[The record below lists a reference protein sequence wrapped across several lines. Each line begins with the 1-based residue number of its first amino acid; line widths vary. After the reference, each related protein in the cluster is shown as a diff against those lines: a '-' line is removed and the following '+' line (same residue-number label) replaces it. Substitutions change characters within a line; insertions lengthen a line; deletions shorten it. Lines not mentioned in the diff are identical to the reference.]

1 MALTADTKV
10 QRMPSESAAQSL
22 AVALPASQ
30 SRYCC
35 ISSLTLL
42 LSMGRHNISYGKTKH
57 KSRAALSILSA
68 LIYKTFKETP
78 CSVVSPGIFFLYTF
92 FLGCHKRQ
100 WAEVGTREIL
110 FR

>member
-35 ISSLTLL
+35 VTSLILV
-42 LSMGRHNISYGKTKH
+42 LSMGISRQITAVGIRATWSNSNILKENAFSEDRH
-57 KSRAALSILSA
+57 R
-68 LIYKTFKETP
+68 FP
-78 CSVVSPGIFFLYTF
+78 VCFFFFFFLY
-92 FLGCHKRQ
+92 CHERQ
-100 WAEVGTREIL
+100 WMEVGMREIL

>member
-35 ISSLTLL
+35 VTSLTLL
-42 LSMGRHNISYGKTKH
+42 LSMGISRQNTEVRT
-57 KSRAALSILSA
+57 RATLSILNV
-68 LIYKTFKETP
+68 LIYKMFKETTF
-78 CSVVSPGIFFLYTF
+78 SVARHHFSVHCFF
-92 FLGCHKRQ
+92 FLGCHERQ
-100 WAEVGTREIL
+100 
-110 FR
+110 

>member
-35 ISSLTLL
+35 VTSLTLL
-42 LSMGRHNISYGKTKH
+42 LSMGISRQITEAGIRATWSNENILKEAAVTVDRHRFSVRFFFGTVMRGSGWKLGQGKFCLGRREKGE
-57 KSRAALSILSA
+57 AL
-68 LIYKTFKETP
+68 
-78 CSVVSPGIFFLYTF
+78 
-92 FLGCHKRQ
+92 
-100 WAEVGTREIL
+100 
-110 FR
+110 